1 MASIRSDLIALKLTV
16 MILTAIAFFVIIDDV
31 NTHIKL
37 DKLRQSIENSRIS
50 CRPVKMDDKYF
61 CGSRILIEKSTD
73 KK

>member
-16 MILTAIAFFVIIDDV
+16 IILTAIAFFVIIDDV
-31 NTHIKL
+31 STHIKL
-37 DKLRQSIENSRIS
+37 DKLQKSMENSRIS

-61 CGSRILIEKSTD
+61 CGSRILVEKSTD